1 MTRIDGRDVD
11 ITLTP
16 DTLASMVWGRITAS
30 DAARAGLLDVH
41 DDRALPRWDAA
52 LRTKYIPYEA
62 EHTW

>member
-1 MTRIDGRDVD
+1 ME

-16 DTLASMVWGRITAS
+16 DTLASMMFGRITAT

-41 DDRALPRWDAA
+41 DERALARWDRALK
-52 LRTKYIPYEA
+52 TKYLPYEA